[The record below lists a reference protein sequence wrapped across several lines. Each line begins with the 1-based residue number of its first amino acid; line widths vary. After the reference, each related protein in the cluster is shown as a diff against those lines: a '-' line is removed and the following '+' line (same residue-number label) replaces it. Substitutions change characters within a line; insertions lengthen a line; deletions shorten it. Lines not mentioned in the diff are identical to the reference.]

1 MKKCNLCHSVVNDK
15 DECHICHNTLT
26 YEPEC
31 QDSEEHYVWSKYY
44 LVYLIKNIWLS
55 LFCCVFGI
63 VNLAIN
69 KFVLSEVLI
78 AAIIC
83 ALISLVASIFQGNL
97 EKAITWKYSETYAP
111 FKISI
116 WKYLLGAISVLFF
129 IFA

>member
-1 MKKCNLCHSVVNDK
+1 MKKCNLCYSVVNDK

-31 QDSEEHYVWSKYY
+31 QDIEEHYVWNKYY
-44 LVYLIKNIWLS
+44 LVYLIKNIWFS

-97 EKAITWKYSETYAP
+97 KKAITWKYSESYAP
-111 FKISI
+111 FKIGL
-116 WKYLLGAISVLFF
+116 WKYLIGAISVLFF
-129 IFA
+129 IVG

>member
-31 QDSEEHYVWSKYY
+31 H
-44 LVYLIKNIWLS
+44 
-55 LFCCVFGI
+55 
-63 VNLAIN
+63 LAIN

-83 ALISLVASIFQGNL
+83 ALTSLAVSIFQGGL
-97 EKAITWKYSETYAP
+97 KKAITWKYSETYAP

>member
-31 QDSEEHYVWSKYY
+31 QDSEEHYVWNKYY
-44 LVYLIKNIWLS
+44 LVYLIKNIWFS
-55 LFCCVFGI
+55 LFCCIFGI

-69 KFVLSEVLI
+69 KFVLSELLI

-83 ALISLVASIFQGNL
+83 ALISLAVSIFQGGL
-97 EKAITWKYSETYAP
+97 KKAITWKYADSYAP
-111 FKISI
+111 FKIGL
-116 WKYLLGAISVLFF
+116 WKYLIGAISVLFF
-129 IFA
+129 IVG